1 MGGVD
6 KALIDV
12 GGTTMLD
19 RVLAALEP
27 HCDQLVVV
35 GPERETA
42 VARVRFTI
50 EDQPGGGPVPGV
62 AAGLAV
68 APDADTVVVLAVDLP
83 LLTSADVGTLLHA
96 LKAGIDVAAA
106 PDHRGAPN
114 PLLAA
119 YRAPALRA
127 AIADLGSDTPAAR
140 LLPTRAATVDLGP
153 AATLNVNQSEDLD
166 RAREALRQP
175 GGRDFGV

>member
-19 RVLAALEP
+19 RVLKALEP

-62 AAGLAV
+62 AAGLAL
-68 APDADTVVVLAVDLP
+68 APDADTVMVLAVDLP
-83 LLTSADVGTLLHA
+83 LLTAADIGRLVKA
-96 LKAGIDVAAA
+96 LNEGFDAAA
-106 PDHRGAPN
+106 AVDHRGKPN

-119 YRAPALRA
+119 YVAGPLRDATARVEPGA
-127 AIADLGSDTPAAR
+127 AAAS
-140 LLPTRAATVDLGP
+140 LLPPSVVTVDLGD
-153 AATLNVNQSEDLD
+153 AGALNVNEPDDLK
-166 RAREALRQP
+166 RARRLSRP
-175 GGRDFGV
+175 GP